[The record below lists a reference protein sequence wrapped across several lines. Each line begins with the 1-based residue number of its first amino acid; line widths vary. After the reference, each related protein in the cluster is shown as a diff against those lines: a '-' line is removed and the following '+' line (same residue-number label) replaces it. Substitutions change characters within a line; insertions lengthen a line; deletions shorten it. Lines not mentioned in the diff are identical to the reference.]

1 MYFNLGG
8 DNLNIGRSEKYAVI
22 KSNILN
28 SALKRFLEK
37 GYKNTT
43 LKELASDSNIVL
55 GSLTHIFNS
64 KEEIVCE
71 LISHVLEYQFET
83 ANKIIKEKS
92 SDKLL
97 LYAIEITLQI
107 HMAESSEHMREM
119 YVTSYSMEKSSEVVY
134 DTITSKL
141 EEIFKEYV
149 PHLQTKDFYE
159 REIAT
164 GGIVRGFMSVPC
176 NKYFTMERK
185 IRSLIETIFLIYE
198 VPKPKINEVTN
209 YVLELDFEK
218 IAMDTISSMEEYI
231 ESKI

>member
-1 MYFNLGG
+1 V
-8 DNLNIGRSEKYAVI
+8 NIGRSDKYAVI
-22 KSNILN
+22 KSRILS

-43 LKELASDSNIVL
+43 LKEIASDSNVVL

-64 KEEIVCE
+64 KEELVCE
-71 LISHVLEYQFET
+71 LVNHVLEYQFEV
-83 ANKIIKEKS
+83 ANNILRGKS
-92 SDKLL
+92 DDKTLI
-97 LYAIEITLQI
+97 YAVEIVLQM
-107 HMAESSEHMREM
+107 HLAESSEHMREM

-134 DTITSKL
+134 ETITSKL
-141 EEIFKEYV
+141 EEIFKDYV
-149 PHLQTKDFYE
+149 PHLETKDFYE

-198 VPKPKINEVTN
+198 VSKSKINEVIN
-209 YVLELDFEK
+209 YVLEMDFEK
-218 IAMDTISSMEEYI
+218 ITIETISSMEEYI
-231 ESKI
+231 NNKI

>member
-1 MYFNLGG
+1 M
-8 DNLNIGRSEKYAVI
+8 NIGRSEKYGVI
-22 KSNILN
+22 KSNVLSN
-28 SALKRFLEK
+28 ALKKFLEK
-37 GYKNTT
+37 GYRNTT
-43 LKELASDSNIVL
+43 LKELASESNIVL

-71 LISHVLEYQFET
+71 LVCHVLEYQFEV
-83 ANKIIKEKS
+83 AHKVSSNK
-92 SDKLL
+92 DKLL
-97 LYAIEITLQI
+97 EYAIEIVLQI

-134 DTITSKL
+134 DLVTSKL

-149 PHLQTKDFYE
+149 PNLKTKDFYE

-185 IRSLIETIFLIYE
+185 VRSLIETVFLIYE
-198 VPKPKINEVTN
+198 VPKSKIREVTEN
-209 YVLELDFEK
+209 ILKLDFQK
-218 IAMDTISSMEEYI
+218 MADDTICSMEEYI
-231 ESKI
+231 NNKI